1 MGIARYRDAKTGELI
16 PDLSKH
22 KGEYV
27 VERPWGSDWG
37 GDPIW
42 PDQKP
47 VMLQL
52 TQQEAKQLQEF
63 IHDNPQMKE
72 ITNSIER
79 QIWKYRREDYV

>member
-16 PDLSKH
+16 SDLSKH

-42 PDQKP
+42 PDEAP
-47 VMLQL
+47 V
-52 TQQEAKQLQEF
+52 TITVDQETAKELLKTVKGKK
-63 IHDNPQMKE
+63 NLKG
-72 ITNSIER
+72 IENFLEA
-79 QIWKYRREDYV
+79 QIWKYKREDYI